1 MIDKLPEQ
9 IRIGVKNSR
18 LWRAEQR
25 RGGLSV
31 TNCLSLYLPEKHD
44 QDTFLV
50 VRMGYDD
57 GFNLSNI
64 LELGDPSG
72 LGAGESEH

>member
-1 MIDKLPEQ
+1 MIDKLPEEL
-9 IRIGVKNSR
+9 RVGVKNSS
-18 LWRAEQR
+18 LWREEQR

-31 TNCLSLYLPEKHD
+31 TNCLSLYLPEKHN

-57 GFNLSNI
+57 GFNFSDI
-64 LELGDPSG
+64 LGLGDPS
-72 LGAGESEH
+72 S